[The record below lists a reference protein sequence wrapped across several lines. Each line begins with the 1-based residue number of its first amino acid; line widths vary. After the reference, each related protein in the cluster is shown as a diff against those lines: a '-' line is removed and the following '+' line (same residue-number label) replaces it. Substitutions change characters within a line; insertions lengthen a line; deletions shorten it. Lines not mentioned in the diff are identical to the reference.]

1 MAKKTKN
8 KQKQNSN
15 TNLNSQI
22 PQSQPKLEKS
32 PEILALERKIS
43 ELANQKRKLENQKS
57 TLNKQKQ
64 QAEKSAKQADT
75 EQETAQKELDKL
87 RNEGFEIREAVR
99 KIEELALSKHSEQ
112 SKDEILALLGGNEQ
126 NTPKN
131 SQNDNAIL
139 AVALCHK
146 LSEVVLYTED
156 KNLKNKAVSYGIHTV
171 GDK

>member
-1 MAKKTKN
+1 MAKNKKN
-8 KQKQNSN
+8 KQKQNASLHSN
-15 TNLNSQI
+15 A
-22 PQSQPKLEKS
+22 QPKQNPPKVEKS

-43 ELANQKRKLENQKS
+43 ELANKKRELENQKAD
-57 TLNKQKQ
+57 LNKQKQ
-64 QAEKSAKQADT
+64 QAEKSAKLADT

-87 RNEGFEIREAVR
+87 NNEGFEIREAVR

-112 SKDEILALLGGNEQ
+112 SNDEILALLSGNEQ

-139 AVALCHK
+139 AVALRHK
-146 LSEVVLYTED
+146 LNEVVLYSDD
-156 KNLKNKAVSYGIHTV
+156 KNLKNKAMAYGIRTI